1 MTETTIQDSIEDRA
15 ARVYQRV
22 KANAEGL
29 DQELG
34 PPIAP
39 MMLTGEIARELRA
52 LEQAVTQSVTQ
63 SISERAAAAVTDL
76 MAKVEQ
82 LEAELAQV
90 ASKQDPEAWK
100 EKLMHIDDETTMR
113 AAEAFID
120 VIVRP

>member
-1 MTETTIQDSIEDRA
+1 MTKTTIPDSIEDRA

-63 SISERAAAAVTDL
+63 SIGERAAAAVTDL
-76 MAKVEQ
+76 MAKIAQ
-82 LEAELAQV
+82 LEAEIAKGS
-90 ASKQDPEAWK
+90 AKQDPEAWRQQ
-100 EKLMHIDDETTMR
+100 LMNIDAETTMR
-113 AAEAFID
+113 AAEAFIA